1 MTDNLVEL
9 CEFKTYLRTSNL
21 SDSELTVNLYQR
33 KLKIP
38 FSSKITIDDIS
49 ESICFLDDLI
59 TAKPYLGQAY
69 ISKTKFTFNKSK
81 LEFEWKDFIV
91 KVNDI

>member
-1 MTDNLVEL
+1 MTENLVEL
-9 CEFKTYLRTSNL
+9 CEFKTYLKTNNL
-21 SDSELTVNLYQR
+21 LDSELPVNLYQG
-33 KLKIP
+33 KHKTT
-38 FSSKITIDDIS
+38 FSSKVTIDDVS

-59 TAKPYLGQAY
+59 TTKPYLGQAY

>member
-1 MTDNLVEL
+1 MFVFTWPTFDIIGRYT
-9 CEFKTYLRTSNL
+9 TYAALFMNVTW
-21 SDSELTVNLYQR
+21 
-33 KLKIP
+33 KPIP
-38 FSSKITIDDIS
+38 HESKVTIDDVS
-49 ESICFLDDLI
+49 ESICFLDDMI